1 MRIRKFYLF
10 KFLASSPVA
19 PPPRKKC
26 LSHYRHP
33 KNVLNTQLDKWFDIF
48 TCCCCCK
55 VASVVSDSVR
65 PHRWP
70 PSRLPYPWDSPGK
83 NTGMSY
89 HFLLQCTKVKSEK
102 WSHSV
107 VYDSSRPHELQP
119 TRLLRPWDFPGKSTG
134 VGCHCLN
141 VKTCFCCCVF
151 VSLGTFIGISLYS
164 CIDSDSERLLLLG
177 GWEFQV

>member
-19 PPPRKKC
+19 PPPRKKF

-55 VASVVSDSVR
+55 VASVMADSVR

-70 PSRLPYPWDSPGK
+70 PTRLPHPWDSPGK
-83 NTGMSY
+83 NTGVGC
-89 HFLLQCTKVKSEK
+89 HFLLQCTKVKSESEATQSCTTLRDPMDCSLPGSSVHGIFQARVLEWGAIALMLK
-102 WSHSV
+102 HVSV
-107 VYDSSRPHELQP
+107 VVC
-119 TRLLRPWDFPGKSTG
+119 LLALE
-134 VGCHCLN
+134 HL
-141 VKTCFCCCVF
+141 
-151 VSLGTFIGISLYS
+151 
-164 CIDSDSERLLLLG
+164 
-177 GWEFQV
+177 

>member
-19 PPPRKKC
+19 PPPREKF

-55 VASVVSDSVR
+55 VASVMADSVR

-70 PSRLPYPWDSPGK
+70 PTRLPHPWDSPGK
-83 NTGMSY
+83 NTGVGC
-89 HFLLQCTKVKSEK
+89 HFLLQGIFLTQGLNPCLL
-102 WSHSV
+102 WYRQILYRLSHQESPETPP
-107 VYDSSRPHELQP
+107 SSRAEGLLSLHGLESNPGSSLP
-119 TRLLRPWDFPGKSTG
+119 TEEEAGLP
-134 VGCHCLN
+134 
-141 VKTCFCCCVF
+141 
-151 VSLGTFIGISLYS
+151 
-164 CIDSDSERLLLLG
+164 
-177 GWEFQV
+177 